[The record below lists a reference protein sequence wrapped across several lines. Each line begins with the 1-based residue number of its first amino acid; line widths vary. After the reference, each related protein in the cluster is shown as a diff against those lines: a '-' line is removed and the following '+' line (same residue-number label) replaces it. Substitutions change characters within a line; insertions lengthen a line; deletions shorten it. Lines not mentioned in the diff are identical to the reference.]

1 MKTLKRH
8 IVTAKSD
15 WHTYPRLCGGL
26 LGSLIT
32 LVVITAT
39 IVVAR
44 GGVW

>member
-1 MKTLKRH
+1 MRTLQSH

-15 WHTYPRLCGGL
+15 WHASPRLCGGL

-32 LVVITAT
+32 LVVIAAT

-44 GGVW
+44 GGL